1 MTKTI
6 RNVAVAP
13 DPWNAKTKPFAIALR
28 ECADY
33 RIHRK
38 ALLDSGQ
45 RKSPPLP
52 PSLLVAVS
60 ACKMRVDQI
69 ATLTELDPGTVRQA
83 LKRNVLLES
92 REARAPDPAPQP
104 LPVRLNV
111 IADVAPAERRPKL
124 LSRVPEADRRRL
136 RDELYEVTE
145 RLRALGLSF
154 ADIAAIAGRAVQT
167 VHQWRIRR
175 EGNYP
180 APTPEIIADLKAALA
195 GYEAVHARARTL
207 LEIQFGAGEAS

>member
-1 MTKTI
+1 MTKSI

-13 DPWNAKTKPFAIALR
+13 DPWNAKTSPYTIALR

-38 ALLDSGQ
+38 ALLASGQ
-45 RKSPPLP
+45 RKSPSLP

-60 ACKMRVDQI
+60 ACGMRVDQI
-69 ATLTELDPGTVRQA
+69 ANLTELDPGTVRQA
-83 LKRNVLLES
+83 LKRNVLLASNERRKPSHAS
-92 REARAPDPAPQP
+92 RP
-104 LPVRLNV
+104 LPLRLNV
-111 IADVAPAERRPKL
+111 VAEGTQAVRRPQL
-124 LSRVPEADRRRL
+124 LSRVPEAERRRL

-145 RLRALGLSF
+145 QLRALGLSF
-154 ADIAAIAGRAVQT
+154 KDIAALAGRAEQT

-180 APTPEIIADLKAALA
+180 APTPEIVNDLKTALA
-195 GYEAVHARARTL
+195 RHEAVIARARTL